1 MPPFVTEMGAAQDF
15 YNPDA
20 LPVRSEQR
28 MNAPFSAVSGLIYI
42 NTRHRETEMPL
53 TSLSPRRNENAGL
66 YDRLFGHRIIRSRVS
81 FPRMRPVAGFLN
93 AR

>member
-1 MPPFVTEMGAAQDF
+1 MEMGAAQDF

-53 TSLSPRRNENAGL
+53 TSLSPGEMKMLAFMIVFSVIASFAAE
-66 YDRLFGHRIIRSRVS
+66 YLF
-81 FPRMRPVAGFLN
+81 LE
-93 AR
+93 